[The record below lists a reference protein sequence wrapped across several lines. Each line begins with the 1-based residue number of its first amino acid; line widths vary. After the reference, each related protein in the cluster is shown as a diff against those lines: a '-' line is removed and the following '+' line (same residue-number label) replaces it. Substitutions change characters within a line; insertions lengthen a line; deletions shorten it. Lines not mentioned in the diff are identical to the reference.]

1 MELSAIMSPANYPEK
16 SCSYSQTITLTNRR
30 QIVQTRKLKY
40 VRKASP
46 SLKLPPVITDCD
58 NAEVIGARE
67 RKGKEWIHF
76 VGVGGCGLSALA
88 MLALKQGYEVSGSDM
103 TWSDAMDALQE
114 AGARVYIGHSELN
127 LRKNNGL
134 VPDSLVVS
142 SAIRG
147 GNVEI
152 LHAESGGIPV
162 YKRGAWLGRIT
173 KGYYLIAVSGSH
185 GKIHVMSACVELL
198 RSDKMSGFELYD
210 IYQLRLILEG
220 KTTTASMLAF
230 VLNAMGDDL
239 TAVIGAR
246 VPQLAERNIICG
258 TGCNFVLEADEYDC
272 CFLGVTPQI
281 AVVTNVDWEH
291 VDMFQDEEAVKTIF
305 RKFIG
310 QIRVGGHLILCGDS
324 PVACSLVNKTGSGS
338 ALPVLRNDA
347 FQISTYGISSCNDWH
362 AVSISP
368 NSCGGSDYQ
377 LLHKGLHIADIS
389 LQMPG
394 VHNVLNSLAV
404 IATIS
409 ALSTDQKNFLSS
421 IAYLKLHLQNFGG
434 VSRRFERIGTVRGCH
449 IYDDYAHHPTEIQAA
464 LQAARQRFPFQKLVV
479 IFQPHTYSR
488 LAALKDDFAI
498 AFTNADRVVITEI
511 YEARETNLWKIN
523 GRDLAISIVDP
534 PSEFIPSLIQVLEML
549 VVHISKDPDHETVIL
564 TLGAGRHSDF
574 YD

>member
-1 MELSAIMSPANYPEK
+1 MELSAIMSPANYPER
-16 SCSYSQTITLTNRR
+16 SCSYSQAITLTNRR
-30 QIVQTRKLKY
+30 QIVQSRKLKY
-40 VRKASP
+40 VRTTSP
-46 SLKLPPVITDCD
+46 SLKLSPVITDCD

-67 RKGKEWIHF
+67 CKGKEWIHF

-103 TWSDAMDALQE
+103 TWSDAMDALRE

-152 LHAESGGIPV
+152 LHAESVGIPV

-173 KGYYLIAVSGSH
+173 KGYNLIAVSGSH
-185 GKIHVMSACVELL
+185 
-198 RSDKMSGFELYD
+198 
-210 IYQLRLILEG
+210 G

-324 PVACSLVNKTGSGS
+324 PVACSLVNKTDSGS

-377 LLHKGLHIADIS
+377 LFHKGLHIADIS

-421 IAYLKLHLQNFGG
+421 IASLKLHLQNFEG

-449 IYDDYAHHPTEIQAA
+449 IYDDYAHHPTEIQATI
-464 LQAARQRFPFQKLVV
+464 QAARQRFPFQKLVV
-479 IFQPHTYSR
+479 IFQPHTYRICSR

-564 TLGAGRHSDF
+564 TLGSGDITSVGRKLLTELQHRLL
-574 YD
+574 

>member
-1 MELSAIMSPANYPEK
+1 MEPSAIMSPANYPAK
-16 SCSYSQTITLTNRR
+16 ISSYSQAITLTNRR
-30 QIVQTRKLKY
+30 QIVQNRNLNH
-40 VRKASP
+40 VRTTSL
-46 SLKLPPVITDCD
+46 SLKLPAVIKQCD
-58 NAEVIGARE
+58 NAEVIDARE
-67 RKGKEWIHF
+67 CNGKEWIHF

-88 MLALKQGYEVSGSDM
+88 MLALKQGYEVSGSDIM
-103 TWSDAMDALQE
+103 RSDAMDVLRE
-114 AGARVYIGHSELN
+114 AGVRVYIGHSELN
-127 LRKNNGL
+127 LRKNNGSVPNAL
-134 VPDSLVVS
+134 VMS

-147 GNVEI
+147 SNVEI
-152 LHAESGGIPV
+152 LHADSIGVPV

-173 KGYYLIAVSGSH
+173 KGYNLIAVSGSH
-185 GKIHVMSACVELL
+185 GKS
-198 RSDKMSGFELYD
+198 
-210 IYQLRLILEG
+210 
-220 KTTTASMLAF
+220 TTASMLSY

-272 CFLGVTPQI
+272 CFLEVTPQI
-281 AVVTNVDWEH
+281 AVVTNIDWEH
-291 VDMFQDEEAVKTIF
+291 VDMFQDEEAVNTIF

-310 QIRVGGHLILCGDS
+310 KIRVGGHLILCGDS
-324 PVACSLVNKTGSGS
+324 PGACSLVNKTGSGS
-338 ALPVLRNDA
+338 TLPVLRNDA
-347 FQISTYGISSCNDWH
+347 FQISTYGITSCNDWH
-362 AVSISP
+362 ALSISP

-377 LLHKGLHIADIS
+377 LFHKGLHIADIS

-394 VHNVLNSLAV
+394 IHNVLNSLAV

-421 IAYLKLHLQNFGG
+421 IASLKLHLQNFEG

-464 LQAARQRFPFQKLVV
+464 LQAARQRFPFQELVV

-511 YEARETNLWKIN
+511 YEARETNLWKIS
-523 GRDLAISIVDP
+523 GRDLAIPIVGP

-549 VVHISKDPDHETVIL
+549 VVQISKDPDHEIVIL
-564 TLGAGRHSDF
+564 TLGAGDITSVGHKLLIELQQRF
-574 YD
+574 L

>member
-16 SCSYSQTITLTNRR
+16 CCSYSQAITLTKRR
-30 QIVQTRKLKY
+30 QIVQSRKLKY
-40 VRKASP
+40 VRTTSP

-67 RKGKEWIHF
+67 CKGNEWIHF

-103 TWSDAMDALQE
+103 MWSDAMDALQE
-114 AGARVYIGHSELN
+114 EGARVYIGHSELN

-152 LHAESGGIPV
+152 LHAESVGIPV

-173 KGYYLIAVSGSH
+173 KGYNLIAVSGSH
-185 GKIHVMSACVELL
+185 GK
-198 RSDKMSGFELYD
+198 
-210 IYQLRLILEG
+210 
-220 KTTTASMLAF
+220 TTTASMLAY

-310 QIRVGGHLILCGDS
+310 QIRVGGHLILCSDS

-338 ALPVLRNDA
+338 ALPVLHNDA

-362 AVSISP
+362 SLSISS

-421 IAYLKLHLQNFGG
+421 IASLKLHLQNFEG

-449 IYDDYAHHPTEIQAA
+449 IYDDYAHHPTEIQAT
-464 LQAARQRFPFQKLVV
+464 LQAARQRFPFQELVV
-479 IFQPHTYSR
+479 IFQPHTYSIER
-488 LAALKDDFAI
+488 
-498 AFTNADRVVITEI
+498 
-511 YEARETNLWKIN
+511 
-523 GRDLAISIVDP
+523 
-534 PSEFIPSLIQVLEML
+534 
-549 VVHISKDPDHETVIL
+549 
-564 TLGAGRHSDF
+564 
-574 YD
+574 